1 MLLYIVQRDD
11 DIHSTHIPESIL
23 MNVAGH
29 LLMFQRDWS
38 GPQPKNAPNKYKAV
52 SIVAVLIVWLVL
64 ALRLQ
69 AIVLTSVARYY
80 QRHQKSHSM

>member
-52 SIVAVLIVWLVL
+52 SSRCFVCMACAGSEVTGLGL
-64 ALRLQ
+64 A
-69 AIVLTSVARYY
+69 SVDW
-80 QRHQKSHSM
+80 